1 MWMNFTSF
9 NYKPGADL
17 AAEERAYLGEHV
29 ALARVLPGLRIYLTG
44 VYQMQKT
51 VAPRH
56 YRAAFFGFDSAKAS
70 LAALDSEA
78 GVRMRAHGA
87 AHLADMRPMAMDGE
101 EIVRFEGRRPG
112 QQCFLFA
119 AEFDLRPRPG
129 EDLAAAERRYLDY
142 HTGVARRLP
151 GLRYYAIGRLVDR
164 SAPAARADRLRA
176 AMLVFDSVDAWR
188 AAYRSPVGE
197 ELVKDEQASIA
208 NARIHRLDAVVQL
221 QAAP

>member
-1 MWMNFTSF
+1 MRMNFTSF
-9 NYKPGADL
+9 SYKPGADL
-17 AAEERAYLGEHV
+17 ATEERAYLGEHV
-29 ALARVLPGLRIYLTG
+29 ALARALPGLRIYLTG
-44 VYQMQKT
+44 VYRASKGA
-51 VAPRH
+51 APRH
-56 YRAAFFGFDSAKAS
+56 YRAAFFGFDSAEAS
-70 LAALDSEA
+70 SAALESEA
-78 GVRMRAHGA
+78 GTRMRAHGA

-101 EIVRFEGRRPG
+101 EIVRFDGRRPG

-119 AEFDLRPRPG
+119 AEFDLNLGPG

-164 SAPAARADRLRA
+164 GASAARADRLRA
-176 AMLVFDSVDAWR
+176 AMLVFDSAETWR

-208 NARIHRLDAVVQL
+208 NARVHRLDATVQL
-221 QAAP
+221 